1 MSSSFY
7 IGARRPRHSAFAAI
21 ALGLFA
27 AVTLSGC
34 GAMTVPIVQAA
45 ANGRFNAAPA
55 NRPLLAAAKVSD
67 GVMPGDWEAVR
78 RAIASVPASEARSA
92 LAWADDETGNT
103 GALAIAAA
111 SEKNGALCRGFSTTV
126 NDLHGIRQYRGEA
139 CRRGGD
145 AGWQLSGVSPDD
157 SALL

>member
-7 IGARRPRHSAFAAI
+7 IGAWRPRHLPFAAI
-21 ALGLFA
+21 ALGVLA
-27 AVTLSGC
+27 AVSLSGC
-34 GAMTVPIVQAA
+34 GAMTVPVVQAA
-45 ANGRFNAAPA
+45 ANGNFAAPA

-78 RAIASVPASEARSA
+78 RAIASVPAAETRSA
-92 LAWADDETGNT
+92 LAWTDDGTGNT
-103 GALAIAAA
+103 GAMAIAAA

-139 CRRGGD
+139 CRRGSD

-157 SALL
+157 STLL